1 MATPGPIDIV
11 IMISYIVVCISF
23 LSAGVNFLLK
33 ARGKHQRIRNY
44 LLGIGIFMLLYGS
57 AKVIVFLFELT
68 FEIDY
73 IWNITATE
81 FEIIFTARP
90 DLELY
95 HEFIWRLT
103 TGIGTAG
110 LVIFIYELEI
120 LVMEKKTKFVFTIL
134 AIVTVIPALVF
145 GTSGKDAL
153 DWVRIVLY
161 IGNIL
166 VVFVPLFYFYLA
178 FKTTGDTRK
187 RAIGAAVGMLL
198 TFAGV
203 IFNSSIGKSLTNQIV
218 FTYLFF
224 GILVFLGVIV
234 YSKSI
239 RFDSRE

>member
-1 MATPGPIDIV
+1 MATPGPIDIT
-11 IMISYIVVCISF
+11 IMISYAVVCASF
-23 LSAGVNFLLK
+23 LFAGVNFLLK
-33 ARGKHQRIRNY
+33 SRGKAERIRNY
-44 LLGIGIFMLLYGS
+44 LIGIGLFMLLYGVG
-57 AKVIVFLFELT
+57 KVIVFVFELT
-68 FEIDY
+68 FETDY

-81 FEIIFTARP
+81 FEVLFAARP
-90 DLELY
+90 DLEIY

-134 AIVTVIPALVF
+134 AIVTVIPALVL

-161 IGNIL
+161 IGNFL
-166 VVFVPLFYFYLA
+166 VVFVPIFYLYLA
-178 FKTTGDTRK
+178 FRTTGDTRK
-187 RAIGAAVGMLL
+187 RAIGAAIGMLI

-203 IFNSSIGKSLTNQIV
+203 IMNSSIGKSLTSQIV
-218 FTYLFF
+218 VTYLAF
-224 GILVFLGVIV
+224 GICVLVGVIV

-239 RFDSRE
+239 RFD